1 MRSKHCAIFCLHTLI
16 RKLVLLYQFQHITE
30 HFLLV
35 LVYYTCILYYYS
47 GLRHQEINLGK
58 SLKITSLI
66 RIYQSPTCLH
76 GIKPPFLVIDYK
88 GKTIK
93 SRKICNFL
101 TSSWGQT
108 SFFNVHHGIEFIRI
122 TGALFYYNMITSGI
136 QRAFFDS
143 NFWYNYSILS
153 RSLNVTYILTY
164 NVMC

>member
-1 MRSKHCAIFCLHTLI
+1 MCALSTCVYILCYI
-16 RKLVLLYQFQHITE
+16 I
-30 HFLLV
+30 
-35 LVYYTCILYYYS
+35 YYTCILYYYS

-108 SFFNVHHGIEFIRI
+108 SFFNVHHGIELIRI
-122 TGALFYYNMITSGI
+122 TNMITSGI
-136 QRAFFDS
+136 QHAFFDS

-153 RSLNVTYILTY
+153 RSLNVTYIFTY
-164 NVMC
+164 DVMC

>member
-1 MRSKHCAIFCLHTLI
+1 MYIYCAIFCLHTLI

-47 GLRHQEINLGK
+47 GLRHQEINFGK

-66 RIYQSPTCLH
+66 RIYQSPTYLH

-88 GKTIK
+88 EKTIK

-108 SFFNVHHGIEFIRI
+108 SFF
-122 TGALFYYNMITSGI
+122 
-136 QRAFFDS
+136 QRASWDRI
-143 NFWYNYSILS
+143 YPDYGCLIL
-153 RSLNVTYILTY
+153 L
-164 NVMC
+164 